1 MFDRLNIF
9 KRKQPVEMARRP
21 ASAAKR
27 TKPLMLQLEQRV
39 MFDGAVAATVALT
52 ETGASHG
59 DTATHSDTTADK
71 STSTDVLVPAAPASA
86 TRSDV
91 SASSGRSVLFVD
103 ARVQDASSLVQGVT
117 PGTEIVYLQQR
128 QDGLQQMTDYLAHH
142 PGATSVQLVAPGESG
157 GLWLGS
163 TYISA
168 DNVNDYAASLSQIGS
183 EMKPGGD
190 ILIYACNTAQ
200 DARGV
205 GFVESLAQLTGHN
218 N

>member
-71 STSTDVLVPAAPASA
+71 STSTDVLVPAATASA
-86 TRSDV
+86 CLSRCVV
-91 SASSGRSVLFVD
+91 SACCGRCVLFVD
-103 ARVQDASSLVQGVT
+103 ARVQDVSSLVEGVT

-142 PGATSVQLVAPGESG
+142 PGATSVQIVAHGESG
-157 GLWLGS
+157 DLKQGS

-168 DNVNDYAASLSQIGS
+168 DNVDDYAASLGLVGS
-183 EMKPGGD
+183 EVQPGGD
-190 ILIYACNTAQ
+190 
-200 DARGV
+200 
-205 GFVESLAQLTGHN
+205 S
-218 N
+218 

>member
-59 DTATHSDTTADK
+59 DTATHSATTADK
-71 STSTDVLVPAAPASA
+71 STSTDELVPAATANT
-86 TRSDV
+86 TRKNDTTSSDH
-91 SASSGRSVLFVD
+91 SVLCVD

-117 PGTEIVYLQQR
+117 PGTE
-128 QDGLQQMTDYLAHH
+128 
-142 PGATSVQLVAPGESG
+142 
-157 GLWLGS
+157 
-163 TYISA
+163 
-168 DNVNDYAASLSQIGS
+168 
-183 EMKPGGD
+183 
-190 ILIYACNTAQ
+190 
-200 DARGV
+200 
-205 GFVESLAQLTGHN
+205 
-218 N
+218 